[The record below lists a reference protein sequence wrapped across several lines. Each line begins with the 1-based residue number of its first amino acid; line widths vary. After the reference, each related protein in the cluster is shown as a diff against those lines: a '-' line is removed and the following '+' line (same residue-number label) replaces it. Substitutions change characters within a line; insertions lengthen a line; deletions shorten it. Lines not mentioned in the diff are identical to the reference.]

1 MPDNI
6 NSIAIGRDDSSIG
19 LVDLRTLA
27 KVGSYKEKSN
37 ISGISCLQFSKS
49 GRLLFSCSKEQN
61 KICIWDVLNEE
72 KTGEFGSDV
81 HQDGVKSIALARNGL
96 TLVSGGKGG
105 TVAIWND

>member
-1 MPDNI
+1 MKVPCIRVFDKNKCGISSVKFMPDNI

-49 GRLLFSCSKEQN
+49 GRLLFSCSKE
-61 KICIWDVLNEE
+61 
-72 KTGEFGSDV
+72 
-81 HQDGVKSIALARNGL
+81 
-96 TLVSGGKGG
+96 
-105 TVAIWND
+105 